1 MRISNPQGNMS
12 SLFRRRISN
21 PPERLADSPHL
32 AENTIFRKNYILKNT
47 IFLENYIIDLK
58 YNVEL
63 PHGLKGDS
71 LIQHSTLK

>member
-1 MRISNPQGNMS
+1 MA
-12 SLFRRRISN
+12 
-21 PPERLADSPHL
+21 ADFKSAGTPSGLPHL

-63 PHGLKGDS
+63 PHGFKGDS
-71 LIQHSTLK
+71 LIQHSTFNTQHSINHSTFLK